1 MKKKRKEI
9 CRTFRLDPVE
19 SIENRLSPKAFSTNR
34 VARGMRLPHSLA
46 TSCAFR
52 NPDEAGAPPTNT
64 ENASEWP
71 GEGWGSLVR
80 ESARVVAD
88 RSNVPRLLRNT
99 SETERVGLEGRRR
112 LSKGIRQF
120 RIASKAIFFFL
131 DPFDRRSW
139 IIKGKLNIEC
149 VVGSIFFFFF
159 FGDRFEGSREW
170 DIIDFEISNLGW
182 IMVRKLHCYEWNILA
197 IFDSWFI
204 WFIDLDFKG
213 NIIMNISNCI
223 LTSKVFSYFIIKNY
237 Y

>member
-1 MKKKRKEI
+1 MHFVTQTRLERLRRIQKTHPSDRGRVGGASSGNRRASSPTDPTSPGSYATLRKR
-9 CRTFRLDPVE
+9 
-19 SIENRLSPKAFSTNR
+19 
-34 VARGMRLPHSLA
+34 
-46 TSCAFR
+46 
-52 NPDEAGAPPTNT
+52 
-64 ENASEWP
+64 NAWDS
-71 GEGWGSLVR
+71 R
-80 ESARVVAD
+80 DVVAC
-88 RSNVPRLLRNT
+88 PREFANFE
-99 SETERVGLEGRRR
+99 SRVKR
-112 LSKGIRQF
+112 F
-120 RIASKAIFFFL
+120 FFFL

-149 VVGSIFFFFF
+149 VVGSRVFFFF